1 VTAATIA
8 SAVSWG
14 GYFYF
19 YETAKKR
26 KRDSVGN
33 KDTDTFD
40 HLLAGFEAGSIMVVL
55 TNPLW
60 LIKTRLQIQGRD
72 LALKKYAGTAD
83 AIRTIFKE
91 EGFQGFYKGFVPAIL
106 LTSHGAIQFAVYEY
120 LKALYA
126 KSNSYSSSSQ
136 PAQVSFI
143 IGGVSKVVA
152 ATITYPY
159 QVVKSRLQQ
168 RGNVLS
174 IEVAGKSSSTVLKY
188 TGTIDCLR
196 NIWM

>member
-1 VTAATIA
+1 MA

-26 KRDSVGN
+26 KRDAVGN
-33 KDTDTFD
+33 TTTDAFD
-40 HLLAGFEAGSIMVVL
+40 HLLAGVEAGSIMVVL

-72 LALKKYAGTAD
+72 QALKKYAGTTD
-83 AIRTIFKE
+83 AIRTIFRE
-91 EGFQGFYKGFVPAIL
+91 EGVQGFYKGFVPAIL

-126 KSNSYSSSSQ
+126 RSYSHSSSSSQ

-143 IGGVSKVVA
+143 IGGASKIIA

-168 RGNVLS
+168 RGNMLVV
-174 IEVAGKSSSTVLKY
+174 EVAGKGSATVAKY
-188 TGTIDCLR
+188 AGTIDCLR